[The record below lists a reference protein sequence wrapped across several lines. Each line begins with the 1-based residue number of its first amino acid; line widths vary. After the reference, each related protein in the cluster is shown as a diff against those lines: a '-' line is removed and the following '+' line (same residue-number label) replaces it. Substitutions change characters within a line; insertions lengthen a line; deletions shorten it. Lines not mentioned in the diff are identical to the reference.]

1 MLGAFV
7 AIALAQRVCELALE
21 LAGRGQLLDDVRAA
35 DELALD
41 EDLRDRR
48 PAGQARQFL
57 AETWVGEDVDGR
69 DGCAGGAERLEC
81 PLRVAAR
88 DEARCSFH
96 EERYRLGLDDVAD
109 LVSERHVVPFVLM
122 RSSWIE
128 PSASGM
134 ASAS

>member
-1 MLGAFV
+1 MLGALV
-7 AIALAQRVCELALE
+7 AIALAQCVCELALE

-69 DGCAGGAERLEC
+69 DGRPRGAER
-81 PLRVAAR
+81 
-88 DEARCSFH
+88 
-96 EERYRLGLDDVAD
+96 
-109 LVSERHVVPFVLM
+109 
-122 RSSWIE
+122 
-128 PSASGM
+128 
-134 ASAS
+134 